1 MPLAVASTLP
11 PETEQVIQ
19 RTIGCAIEVHRHLGP
34 GYLESIYSQ
43 ALEIELQA
51 HHLVFER
58 ERGILVQYKE
68 HRIAGQRVD
77 FIVEGRLIVEIKSV
91 ARFDPVFEA
100 KLISYLRTTG
110 LRAGLLMNFNS
121 MLLKD
126 GIKRIVV

>member
-1 MPLAVASTLP
+1 MPLTVVSTLP
-11 PETEQVIQ
+11 PETENIIR
-19 RTIGCAIEVHRHLGP
+19 RTIGCAIEVHRNLGP

-43 ALEIELQA
+43 AMEIELQA
-51 HHLVFER
+51 DGLAFER
-58 ERGILVQYKE
+58 ERSILVPYKS

-77 FIVEGRLIVEIKSV
+77 FVIEGRLIVEIKSV
-91 ARFDPVFEA
+91 ARLDPVFEA

-126 GIKRIVV
+126 GLKRIVM